1 MKIALPEHKV
11 LSISCAFICLELC
24 IFFKYK
30 VAQQKYEW
38 HLKFK
43 TLLTVHKGQFIKQGL
58 KYCHFNS
65 FFVVDFI
72 SADFSDSECSKELD
86 L

>member
-1 MKIALPEHKV
+1 MA
-11 LSISCAFICLELC
+11 
-24 IFFKYK
+24 
-30 VAQQKYEW
+30 
-38 HLKFK
+38 LKFK
-43 TLLTVHKGQFIKQGL
+43 TLLTVHKGQFIKQWL

-65 FFVVDFI
+65 LFVVDFI